1 MSSSIRPPGTPPP
14 GPSGLSEVQA
24 ARPEALEAGKASAQ
38 VAEAAAQA
46 ERSQSPTSV
55 WLSRLSA
62 GEITKQQ
69 AIEGLVEQ
77 ALSARGAARLDAT
90 QRTELAEVLRAS
102 LLGDPVLGR
111 LLGE

>member
-24 ARPEALEAGKASAQ
+24 PRPEAVEASKASTQ
-38 VAEAAAQA
+38 VAQAAAQA
-46 ERSQSPTSV
+46 ERTQSPTGV
-55 WLSRLSA
+55 WLARLSA

-69 AIEGLVEQ
+69 AIDGLVEQ
-77 ALSARGAARLDAT
+77 ALSARGAARLDAA
-90 QRTELAEVLRAS
+90 QRTELSEVLRAS

>member
-14 GPSGLSEVQA
+14 GPSGLSEIQAERAAAPEGSHAA
-24 ARPEALEAGKASAQ
+24 ARA
-38 VAEAAAQA
+38 AEAPAQA

-62 GEITKQQ
+62 GEITKQE
-69 AIEGLVEQ
+69 AVEGLVEQ
-77 ALSARGAARLDAT
+77 ALSAHGAARLNAA
-90 QRTELAEVLRAS
+90 QRGELAEVLRAS